1 MTVDYGTGITYTNPL
16 SFFVEKSTSQ
26 LGSFDIIVFYV
37 ISLPTLY
44 TTPYPYTKEKCRAD
58 ISIIGFN

>member
-1 MTVDYGTGITYTNPL
+1 MTVDYGTGVTYNP
-16 SFFVEKSTSQ
+16 SFAFSVENSTSQ
-26 LGSFDIIVFYV
+26 LDSLDITVFYV

-44 TTPYPYTKEKCRAD
+44 TTPLPYIKEKCHAD

>member
-1 MTVDYGTGITYTNPL
+1 MTVDYGTIVTYSPCCIFRGKN
-16 SFFVEKSTSQ
+16 TSQ
-26 LGSFDIIVFYV
+26 LDSLDITVFYV

-44 TTPYPYTKEKCRAD
+44 TTPFPYIKEKCRAD

>member
-1 MTVDYGTGITYTNPL
+1 MTVDYGTGVTYNP
-16 SFFVEKSTSQ
+16 SCFSVEKSISK
-26 LGSFDIIVFYV
+26 LGSLDISVFYV

-44 TTPYPYTKEKCRAD
+44 TTPFPYIKEKCRAD